1 MSIKMQTGF
10 LLAALTLAV
19 TAASAQDLPR
29 KVENVTLTDLQKN
42 STGLPCFGE
51 KNLMIFYLDS
61 EARKQNE
68 DFTYEIEEKQLAN
81 GSNIFG
87 FGIINT
93 KDSFWSTGLIRMGAR
108 KRTKNNG
115 GTVLIDD
122 NLILAKTWNLG
133 DCDNQFVLLFVN
145 KAGELVF
152 MRKGELTAQD
162 KEEFYKIID
171 QYK

>member
-1 MSIKMQTGF
+1 MKTKLVL
-10 LLAALTLAV
+10 LLAALLFAGA
-19 TAASAQDLPR
+19 AASAQQLPR
-29 KVENVTLTDLQKN
+29 KVENVTLTDLEKQV
-42 STGLPCFGE
+42 TRLPHFGE

-61 EARKQNE
+61 EARNQNE
-68 DFTYEIEEKQLAN
+68 AFTYEIEQKQLSNTA
-81 GSNIFG
+81 NIFG

-115 GTVLIDD
+115 GYVLIDD
-122 NLILAKTWNLG
+122 NLTLAKSWGLG

-152 MRKGELTAQD
+152 QRKGELSEQD
-162 KEEFYKIID
+162 KADFYRVVD